1 MSGTTRVPTS
11 SVDVYADE
19 VYSPRTGRDLVF
31 VPRFLTTVP
40 PGAAEL
46 DQVGALAVAVAGG
59 AFGIDRD
66 RSLAA
71 G

>member
-31 VPRFLTTVP
+31 VPRFLTTACP
-40 PGAAEL
+40 ALRPDEL
-46 DQVGALAVAVAGG
+46 MSAP
-59 AFGIDRD
+59 FG
-66 RSLAA
+66 
-71 G
+71 